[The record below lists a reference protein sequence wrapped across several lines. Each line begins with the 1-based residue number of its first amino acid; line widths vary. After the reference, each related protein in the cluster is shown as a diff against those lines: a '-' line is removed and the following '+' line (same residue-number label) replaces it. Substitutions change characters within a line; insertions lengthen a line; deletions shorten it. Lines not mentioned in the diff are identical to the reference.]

1 MNSNRRIVITGLGV
15 VSPIGLDVAT
25 FQDNLFKGVCGIESA
40 VFSYRGHDV
49 RFPAAPVKNFDV
61 TQYMDAKKA
70 SLLDR
75 FSQMSVAAAKQAMQD
90 SGLALTP
97 ESAERMAVIT
107 GTGVG
112 GQNTLEDSYMKL
124 LGDGP
129 PRVHPF
135 TIPRLMA
142 NAGSSQISMALGIQG
157 PGFTVASAC
166 ASAIHAMG
174 VTLHMLRSG
183 LIDKAITGGAE
194 SCLTFGTLKG
204 WEALRVMAPDIC
216 RPFSANRAGMVI
228 GEGAAMFVLE
238 TLEAAQER
246 GAKIY
251 AEFLG
256 FGMSSDAKDLTT
268 PDVGGAARAVVQA
281 LKDSGLTPED
291 VDYINAHGTG
301 TRINDLTETAVIKRV
316 FGDRA
321 KKIALSSSKSMF
333 GHALGAAGAL
343 EMLAAISAVTH
354 DIAPPTIN
362 YLGPDPEC
370 DLDVVPNEARAMPIT
385 VALNNSFAFG
395 GLNAVVAIKKAPQSC
410 GAGR

>member
-1 MNSNRRIVITGLGV
+1 MNHSRRIVITGLGV
-15 VSPIGLDVAT
+15 VSPIGLDVLT
-25 FQDNLFKGVCGIESA
+25 FKNNLFNGVCGIESA
-40 VFSYRGHDV
+40 VFSYRGDDV

-61 TQYMDAKKA
+61 TRYMDTKKA

-75 FSQMSVAAAKQAMQD
+75 FSQLSVAAAMQAMED
-90 SGLALTP
+90 SGLKLTP
-97 ESAERMAVIT
+97 EKAERMAVIT

-124 LGDGP
+124 LGNGP

-174 VTLHMLRSG
+174 VTLHMMRSG
-183 LIDKAITGGAE
+183 LFDMAITGGAE

-216 RPFSANRAGMVI
+216 RPFSINRAGMVI

-238 TLEAAQER
+238 TLESAKAR
-246 GAKIY
+246 DAKIY

-268 PDVGGAARAVVQA
+268 PDVNGAARAVINA
-281 LKDSGLTPED
+281 LKDSGIKPDD

-301 TRINDLTETAVIKRV
+301 TRINDLTETAVIKQV
-316 FGDRA
+316 FGDKA
-321 KKIALSSSKSMF
+321 KKLAVSSSKSLF

-343 EMLAAISAVTH
+343 EMLATVMAVT
-354 DIAPPTIN
+354 DDKAPPTVN
-362 YLGPDPEC
+362 YLGLDPEC
-370 DLDVVPNEARAMPIT
+370 DLDVVPNQARAMPIHI
-385 VALNNSFAFG
+385 ALNNSFAFG
-395 GLNAVVAIKKAPQSC
+395 GLNAVVAIKKAV
-410 GAGR
+410 